1 MVDRKTLDELERLEK
16 AATPGPWLLQD
27 EESGNV
33 SIWERDTNIGT
44 LATVFPDDING
55 EYPARANADLIA
67 AMRNALPALIAT
79 AREVEDYAMAAK
91 AERHR
96 AEAAEAR
103 IKVLEEALT
112 RHADMVMDLFV
123 RLGGVLEKPHWLS
136 TELACIQSSLR
147 DAALSPA
154 QDTAPVYLHK
164 KRGTTY
170 TLVGEATLQVTE
182 AAHDNARLV
191 IYRSTTDGRL
201 WVRPYHEF
209 HDGRF
214 EAQDTAQPAAQ
225 DKPETVEPCGAVLD
239 LCRIWPGCDLPGCTI
254 RGTGRED
261 TSHHG
266 WTMNDILD
274 FRPQIASM
282 EAGPEPSLRWMLRDY
297 YMARN
302 PDADWADNCAREFIA
317 ALDAHRAA
325 ALAKLER
332 AATS

>member
-1 MVDRKTLDELERLEK
+1 MTTTLDAATLDLEGRIEAAVQLRDAAYKVADQREK
-16 AATPGPWLLQD
+16 A
-27 EESGNV
+27 
-33 SIWERDTNIGT
+33 
-44 LATVFPDDING
+44 
-55 EYPARANADLIA
+55 
-67 AMRNALPALIAT
+67 MH
-79 AREVEDYAMAAK
+79 
-91 AERHR
+91 AERRR

-103 IKVLEEALT
+103 IKVLEEALAHIGEYWN
-112 RHADMVMDLFV
+112 RDQNEAAMADALWHIIETV
-123 RLGGVLEKPHWLS
+123 
-136 TELACIQSSLR
+136 

-182 AAHDNARLV
+182 SAHDNARLV

-254 RGTGRED
+254 RGIGRED
-261 TSHHG
+261 A
-266 WTMNDILD
+266 
-274 FRPQIASM
+274 P
-282 EAGPEPSLRWMLRDY
+282 
-297 YMARN
+297 
-302 PDADWADNCAREFIA
+302 
-317 ALDAHRAA
+317 
-325 ALAKLER
+325 
-332 AATS
+332 